1 MAFKFLATVT
11 SALLFTLSLGAPV
24 LAQLSDTQE
33 NAVEELAESSEVF
46 QELATDPEIGIP
58 PILVQD
64 SEAIIVISNLGRGGF
79 IVGGWSGDGL
89 MVARQPNGTWSNPAF
104 VTLGGGSIGLQVG
117 GRSSDIV
124 MLVRNREALG
134 DILEG
139 NIDFDGVVSGT
150 AGPETGSISDPREV
164 DGDILVYSRS
174 SGLFG
179 GAVLDGGTLSFDN
192 DRNEA
197 FYNVVNVTPEE
208 ILLYSTLTPIVDTD
222 ILTQSLRQAQ

>member
-1 MAFKFLATVT
+1 MLFKSLTATT
-11 SALLFTLSLGAPV
+11 SALLLALGSAAPA

-33 NAVEELAESSEVF
+33 DAVEELAESSEVLL
-46 QELATDPEIGIP
+46 ELSSDLEVGIP

-64 SEAIIVISNLGRGGF
+64 SEAIVVISNLGRGGF

-89 MVARQPNGTWSNPAF
+89 MVARQPDGTWSNPAF
-104 VTLGGGSIGLQVG
+104 LTLGGGSIGLQVG

-124 MLVRNREALG
+124 MLVRNREVLD
-134 DILEG
+134 DIIDGE
-139 NIDFDGVVSGT
+139 IDFDGVVSGT

-164 DGDILVYSRS
+164 AGDILVYSRS

-179 GAVLDGGTLSFDN
+179 GAVLDGGTLSFDE

-197 FYNVVNVTPEE
+197 FYNVANVTPEE
-208 ILLYSTLTPIVDTD
+208 ILLYSTLTPVISTD
-222 ILTQSLRQAQ
+222 ILTRSLQQVQ